1 MALEN
6 GPWRPRRHRLNGRVN
21 PVEAAQLRSIF
32 LDYFARN
39 DHTVVPSASLI
50 PYDPSLL
57 FTVAG
62 MVPFKPYF
70 TEEEPAPYPRA
81 VSVQKCFRAL
91 DIDIIGTTQRHL
103 TFFEMMG
110 NFSFGDYFKEGAI
123 KYAWGLITEGFGLD
137 PERLWVTVH
146 VSDDDADEIWRDVIG
161 MPSSRIQRL
170 DDDNFWRMGD
180 TGPCGPSSEI
190 FYDKGTEFGAD
201 GGPAAGGEDR
211 FVEFWNLVFTQYDQ
225 AADGTLSE
233 LPKKNI
239 DTGAGFE
246 RTLAIL
252 NGLDSVFATDL
263 FAPLLDTA
271 ARAIKTPYGKDEQ
284 TDVAIRRIA
293 DHGRAMTM
301 LVSDGVLPSNEGRG
315 YVLRRIIR
323 RAVLAARRA
332 GSDAAL
338 AVSLVDATIEKMGS
352 AYPVLVKDR
361 DLIVEILEREEAGF
375 ARTLRTGLTL
385 LEDARDGVLAK
396 KATIFPGDVA
406 FKLHD
411 THGFPIEL
419 TDEIVGESGL
429 VVERAAFDVA
439 MGEQR
444 DRARAAAK
452 TLNLADDAH
461 YRDLIERH
469 GATEFVGRDVTRY
482 SVETQV
488 LALLAGENGVGELF
502 LDSTPFYAE
511 SGGQVGDTGTIVTE
525 SGRFTVVDTQSVA
538 GGLFAHRGTVTGEIV
553 PGQVAIATIDPE
565 RREATRRNHTATHL
579 LHAGLRLVLG
589 DHVRQQ
595 GSYVG
600 PDRLR
605 FDFSHGAGVTPEE
618 AKEISTLV
626 NTDVVANGDVETVQ
640 TTKADAETMG
650 AIAFFGDKY
659 GDRVR
664 VVRAG
669 THSLE
674 FCGGTH
680 VHRLGDIGQ
689 IQIVSEASIGSNTRR
704 IEAVSGLGAHR
715 RSQEME
721 STLGSVATLLKTSGD
736 DVVPALERLFERQRE
751 VDREVA
757 SLRQAQLSQF
767 AKELHAQSDA
777 PILVARVDGY
787 GGDQLRTL
795 AQELQRRGR
804 RAVVLVGTSD
814 DKVAIAVA
822 TDDTLDAV
830 ATVKKLA
837 AFVGGGGGGSSR
849 IALAGGR
856 DSSGIDAVLRAAA
869 EL

>member
-1 MALEN
+1 
-6 GPWRPRRHRLNGRVN
+6 VK

-32 LDYFARN
+32 LDYFADN
-39 DHTVVPSASLI
+39 AHTVVPSASLI
-50 PYDPSLL
+50 PHDQSLL

-70 TEEEPAPYPRA
+70 TEEETAPYKRA
-81 VSVQKCFRAL
+81 VSVQKCFRAP

-123 KYAWGLITEGFGLD
+123 RYAWGLITEGFGLD
-137 PERLWVTVH
+137 PDRLWITVH
-146 VSDDDADEIWRDVIG
+146 TSDDQAEELWRDLIG
-161 MPSSRIQRL
+161 VRPERIQRL
-170 DDDNFWRMGD
+170 DEDNFWGMGD
-180 TGPCGPSSEI
+180 AGPCGPCSEI
-190 FYDKGTEFGAD
+190 FFDKGPQFGDD
-201 GGPAAGGEDR
+201 GGPALGGEDR
-211 FVEFWNLVFTQYDQ
+211 FVEFWNLVFMQYEK
-225 AADGTLSE
+225 GPGGSMTE

-246 RTLAIL
+246 RTLSIL
-252 NGLDSVFATDL
+252 NGVESVFATDL
-263 FAPLLDTA
+263 FAPLLETA
-271 ARAIKTPYGKDEQ
+271 SRALKVPYGRAEE

-323 RAVLAARRA
+323 RAILAARRA
-332 GSDAAL
+332 GSDAPL
-338 AVSLVDATIEKMGS
+338 AQALVDATIEKMGT
-352 AYPVLVKDR
+352 AYPVLAKDR
-361 DLIVEILEREEAGF
+361 DLIVEVLEREEAGF
-375 ARTLRTGLTL
+375 ARTLRTGMSL
-385 LEDARDGVLAK
+385 LEEARDQVLANK
-396 KATIFPGDVA
+396 SSVFPGDVA

-419 TDEIVGESGL
+419 TDEIVAESGL
-429 VVERAAFDVA
+429 KVERGAFDAA
-439 MGEQR
+439 MAVQR
-444 DRARAAAK
+444 ERARAKAK
-452 TLNLADDAH
+452 TLNLADDAQ
-461 YRDLIERH
+461 YRDLIEQY
-469 GATEFVGRDVTRY
+469 GTTEFVGRDVTRY

-488 LALLAGENGVGELF
+488 LAMLVGGDGVGELF

-525 SGRFTVVDTQSVA
+525 TGRFEVLDTQSVA
-538 GGLFAHRGTVTGEIV
+538 GGLFAHRGRLSGEV
-553 PGQVAIATIDPE
+553 LPGQVAVATIDPV

-579 LHAGLRLVLG
+579 LHAGLRSVLG

-600 PDRLR
+600 PERLR
-605 FDFSHGAGVTPEE
+605 FDFSHGAGLRSNE
-618 AKEISTLV
+618 ADEILLLV
-626 NTDVVANGDVETVQ
+626 NSDVVANEGVETIQ
-640 TTKADAETMG
+640 TTKSEAETMG

-669 THSLE
+669 AHSLE

-680 VHRLGDIGQ
+680 VDRLGDIGQ

-704 IEAVSGLGAHR
+704 IEAVSALGAHR
-715 RSQEME
+715 RSHEME
-721 STLGSVATLLKTSGD
+721 SALGSVATLLKTSLD
-736 DVVPALERLFERQRE
+736 DVVPALERLFERQRDVE
-751 VDREVA
+751 RELA
-757 SLRQAQLSQF
+757 TLRQAQLSQF
-767 AKELHAQSDA
+767 AERLHAQSGDGV
-777 PILVARVDGY
+777 LVARVDGY
-787 GGDQLRTL
+787 AGDQLRTL
-795 AQELQRRGR
+795 AQDLQRRGR
-804 RAVVLVGTSD
+804 RAVVLAGAAD

-822 TDDTLDAV
+822 TDETLDAE

-837 AFVGGGGGGSSR
+837 QLVGGGGGGSAR

-856 DSSGIDAVLRAAA
+856 DASGIDAVLVAAA
-869 EL
+869 AL